1 VKERKIEITTETY
14 EVLVINRRDRL
25 SRRWCAS
32 CGRPVAVISLNDA
45 IESGLDVETA
55 RLQIKNGQL
64 HMLDGAS
71 GSPSVCLYS
80 LLQQLKGDLQ

>member
-1 VKERKIEITTETY
+1 
-14 EVLVINRRDRL
+14 
-25 SRRWCAS
+25 
-32 CGRPVAVISLNDA
+32 VAVISLNDA